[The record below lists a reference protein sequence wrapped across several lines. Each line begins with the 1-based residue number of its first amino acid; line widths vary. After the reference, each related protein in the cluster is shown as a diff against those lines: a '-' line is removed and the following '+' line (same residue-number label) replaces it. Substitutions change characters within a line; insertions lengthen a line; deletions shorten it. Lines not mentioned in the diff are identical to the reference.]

1 MNVIIHYTLNLL
13 CFTTLGT
20 KSGVNIIKRNVYL
33 LALFIS
39 QFGTTN
45 EWLFSAVEKKQRG
58 SLIES
63 DEYISER

>member
-1 MNVIIHYTLNLL
+1 MNVIIYYTLNLL

-20 KSGVNIIKRNVYL
+20 KSGFNIMKRNVYL

-58 SLIES
+58 SPIES
-63 DEYISER
+63 DEYISGR

>member
-13 CFTTLGT
+13 CLTTLGT